1 MFFIMGISQGQKQLD
16 FDQLIVCGHCGKYG
30 HLKVFMV
37 YSYLS
42 LFFIPVF
49 KWGRRYYVQAGC
61 CGAAVELDAETG
73 KKIADGELTRLPED
87 IIPADDHGVLNGS
100 REKRCPSC
108 GFVTEEDYSFCPKCG
123 GPLQ

>member
-16 FDQLIVCGHCGKYG
+16 FDQLIVCRHCGKYG
-30 HLKVFMV
+30 HLKVYMV

-42 LFFIPVF
+42 LFFIPLF

-61 CGAAVELDAETG
+61 CGEIVELDAETG
-73 KKIADGELTRLPED
+73 RKIASGEITSLPED
-87 IIPADDHGVLNGS
+87 IIPESSASWHAGN
-100 REKRCPSC
+100 RERRCPNC

-123 GPLQ
+123 GHLE